1 MVSDKPPR
9 RPQLSSLPPETGD
22 IDASWDDE
30 PFGLELEGEFDRPTV
45 VPDEPI
51 EEFAAR
57 KMAEARD
64 PFEISDKFPTESQD
78 FAPDSLPPL
87 PSSPPARVSPG
98 AEAAPARSSSA
109 PTPAPSHRRR
119 GAHQL
124 DAADTA
130 SLGNPRNTRTNPE
143 PLRPQAGGGRVDVG
157 FSEASG
163 VDIGSLPP
171 LDDFH
176 PGAATGG
183 PRHGEPGGPSIPR
196 SRVQPS
202 GLELELALDSD
213 APPSGSAL
221 DLVSQPRGQAAPAQ
235 AQTGPR
241 ELIAPTFGSA
251 EAAGASDAASSQS
264 PVTDMKDRY
273 AVGDF
278 TGALVIA
285 ESILETEPGHA
296 DASRYA
302 ESCREVLTQM
312 YAARLGQLDQVVS
325 VAVPPDQIRWLSLDH
340 RAGFLLSLVDGMTSV
355 EEILDVSGMTRLD
368 ALRIMFTLLQQRVIG
383 LEAGR

>member
-1 MVSDKPPR
+1 MVSDKPPH

-30 PFGLELEGEFDRPTV
+30 PFGLELDGDEFDRATV
-45 VPDEPI
+45 VPDEPV

-57 KMAEARD
+57 QMAEARD
-64 PFEISDKFPTESQD
+64 PFEIAGSFPTDSAD

-87 PSSPPARVSPG
+87 PSSPPGFGSRYDEPGNRLSP
-98 AEAAPARSSSA
+98 ATPVPSA
-109 PTPAPSHRRR
+109 SYR
-119 GAHQL
+119 G
-124 DAADTA
+124 AADTA
-130 SLGNPRNTRTNPE
+130 APRNQRNTRTNPE
-143 PLRPQAGGGRVDVG
+143 PLRPQAGERRIDSG
-157 FSEASG
+157 FAEASN

-171 LDDFH
+171 LGGGF
-176 PGAATGG
+176 GAA
-183 PRHGEPGGPSIPR
+183 EPEEAPSIPR
-196 SRVQPS
+196 SRVQAS
-202 GLELELALDSD
+202 GLELETLALDSD

-221 DLVSQPRGQAAPAQ
+221 DLVSQPREQSAKPRHTREFTSDSPVPEPAQ
-235 AQTGPR
+235 A
-241 ELIAPTFGSA
+241 S
-251 EAAGASDAASSQS
+251 ASSQS
-264 PVTDMKDRY
+264 PVVDMKDRY

-285 ESILETEPGHA
+285 ESILEGDPDHPEA
-296 DASRYA
+296 RRYS

-325 VAVPPDQIRWLSLDH
+325 VAVPADQIRWLSLDH
-340 RAGFLLSLVDGMTSV
+340 RAGFLLSLVDGMTSI